1 MSVLPP
7 DGQPLVSLPT
17 ASKNLRV
24 PRIIG
29 GGEMGDRVRGT
40 DWSQT
45 SLGDY
50 DSWPVSL
57 RTSLS
62 MVLNAKGIAAL
73 YWGEQQWLLYND
85 AYGLALGDRHPRAF
99 GQSMPEVL
107 TDIAP
112 VLSPQVAQVL
122 ETGEGF
128 AIENLSMI
136 MRRHGRDEETVWT
149 YSFSPVQ
156 GEAGGF
162 AGVLLLATEMTQQVL
177 ADRQRDRSE
186 IARALAVSQLR
197 DLNAQLEIEV
207 NQRTADRNRLW
218 LLSSDIMLQC
228 TFEGVITAVNP
239 AWTDLLG
246 WHESELLGSSLFEL
260 IHPDDL
266 DRTQAG
272 ASESSTGHAYPRF
285 DNRYRHRDGSYRW
298 ISWATQP
305 DAHHI
310 YAVGRDFTV
319 EHDKAEALATAEEAL
334 RQSQKMEAVGQLT
347 GGLAHDFNN
356 LLAGISGSLEL
367 MDTRIQQGRFN
378 DVARYLAA
386 AQGASK
392 RAAAL
397 TQRLLAFSRRQT
409 LEPKPTDGNRLIH
422 DMKDFIQRS
431 IGPAIDFQIIENSEL
446 WSIRVDA
453 PQLENALL
461 NLCLNARDA
470 MPEGGKITI
479 VTANEWLDE
488 SLLPSSN
495 TSNRSGEP
503 YIAFRISDTGSGMS
517 PQIIARVFEPF
528 FTTKPIGQGTGLGL
542 SMVYGF
548 VQQSG
553 GQVKIASTVGTG
565 TTISIY
571 LPRYEGEVGHNEAT
585 LSAPDQPRSNRG
597 ATVLVVDDEPTVRML
612 VMDVLNDLGFSA
624 FEAGDSLSGL
634 KLLQSDVP
642 IDLLITDVGLPGSM
656 NGRQLADAA
665 RQSRAHLPILFITGY
680 AEIAVLRSDQLEPGM
695 AVMTK
700 PFSIDLMKKRIQS
713 LLEKA

>member
-1 MSVLPP
+1 MPVLPP
-7 DGQPLVSLPT
+7 DSQPSVSWSTASLPR
-17 ASKNLRV
+17 A
-24 PRIIG
+24 PRMIG
-29 GGEMGDRVRGT
+29 GGEMGDRVRTT

-45 SLGDY
+45 PLGDY

-62 MVLNAKGIAAL
+62 LVLNAKGIAAL
-73 YWGEQQWLLYND
+73 YWGKQQWLLYND
-85 AYGLALGDRHPRAF
+85 AYGLALGDRHPLAF

-156 GEAGGF
+156 GEDGGF

-177 ADRQRDRSE
+177 ADRERDRAE
-186 IARALAVSQLR
+186 IGRALAVSQLR
-197 DLNAQLEIEV
+197 ELNAQLEAEV

-228 TFEGVITAVNP
+228 TFEGIITAVNP
-239 AWTDLLG
+239 AWTQVLG
-246 WHESELLGSSLFEL
+246 WQESELLGLNLFEF
-260 IHPDDL
+260 IHPDDRE
-266 DRTQAG
+266 RTRAG
-272 ASESSTGHAYPRF
+272 VSKSSSGHAYPRF
-285 DNRYRHRDGSYRW
+285 DNRYRHKDGSYRW

-305 DAHHI
+305 DAYHI
-310 YAVGRDFTV
+310 YAVGRDFTD

-397 TQRLLAFSRRQT
+397 THRLLAFSRRQT
-409 LEPKPTDGNRLIH
+409 LEPKLTDGNRLIRE
-422 DMKDFIQRS
+422 MMDFIQRS
-431 IGPAIDFQIIENSEL
+431 IGPSIDLQVIEDPDL
-446 WSIRVDA
+446 WPIRVDA
-453 PQLENALL
+453 SQLENALL

-470 MPEGGKITI
+470 MPDGGQITI
-479 VTANEWLDE
+479 ATANEWLNE
-488 SLLPSSN
+488 SLLPPRNAAKGPS
-495 TSNRSGEP
+495 EP
-503 YIAFRISDTGSGMS
+503 YIVLRISDTGSGMP

-528 FTTKPIGQGTGLGL
+528 FTTKPTGQGTGLGL

-548 VQQSG
+548 VHQSG
-553 GQVKIASTVGTG
+553 GQVRITSTVGTG
-565 TTISIY
+565 TTVNIY
-571 LPRYEGEVGHNEAT
+571 LPRYDGEVTHQEVMP
-585 LSAPDQPRSNRG
+585 SVPDQHVAHRG

-612 VMDVLNDLGFSA
+612 VIDVLDDLGFSA
-624 FEAGDSLSGL
+624 IEAGDSLAGL

-642 IDLLITDVGLPGSM
+642 IDLLITDVGLPGGM
-656 NGRQLADAA
+656 NGRQLAEAA
-665 RQSRAHLPILFITGY
+665 RQSRPHLPILFITGY
-680 AEIAVLRSDQLEPGM
+680 AEISVLRNDQLDPGM
-695 AVMTK
+695 SVMTK
-700 PFSIDLMKKRIQS
+700 PFLIDIIKTRIQS
-713 LLEKA
+713 LLDKA

>member
-7 DGQPLVSLPT
+7 DSQPLVSLSLSPPSR
-17 ASKNLRV
+17 A
-24 PRIIG
+24 PRMIG
-29 GGEMGDRVRGT
+29 GGEMGDRVRET
-40 DWSQT
+40 NWSQT
-45 SLGDY
+45 PLGDY

-62 MVLNAKGIAAL
+62 LVLNAKGIAAL

-85 AYGLALGDRHPRAF
+85 AYGLALGDRHPLAF
-99 GQSMPEVL
+99 GQPMPEVL

-122 ETGEGF
+122 ETGQGF
-128 AIENLSMI
+128 AIENLSMM

-156 GEAGGF
+156 GEDGGF
-162 AGVLLLATEMTQQVL
+162 AGVLLLATEMTQRML
-177 ADRQRDRSE
+177 ADRERDRAE
-186 IARALAVSQLR
+186 IGRALAVSQLR
-197 DLNAQLEIEV
+197 DLNAQLEDEV

-218 LLSSDIMLQC
+218 MLSSDVMLQC
-228 TFEGVITAVNP
+228 TFEGIFTAVNP
-239 AWTDLLG
+239 AWTDVLG
-246 WHESELLGSSLFEL
+246 WQESELLGSSLFEL
-260 IHPDDL
+260 IHPDDME
-266 DRTQAG
+266 RTRAG

-285 DNRYRHRDGSYRW
+285 DNRYRHKDGSYRW

-305 DAHHI
+305 DTQHI

-367 MDTRIQQGRFN
+367 MDTRIKQGRFN

-397 TQRLLAFSRRQT
+397 THRLLAFSRRQT
-409 LEPKPTDGNRLIH
+409 LEPRPTDGNRLIH
-422 DMKDFIQRS
+422 GMKDFIQRS
-431 IGPAIDFQIIENSEL
+431 IGPSIDLQVIEDSEL
-446 WSIRVDA
+446 WPVRVDA

-470 MPEGGKITI
+470 MPDGGQITI
-479 VTANEWLDE
+479 TTANEWLDE
-488 SLLPSSN
+488 SLSPPRN
-495 TSNRSGEP
+495 TAKGPGDP
-503 YIAFRISDTGSGMS
+503 YIVLRISDTGSGMP
-517 PQIIARVFEPF
+517 PQIVARVFEPF
-528 FTTKPIGQGTGLGL
+528 FTTKPTGQGTGLGL

-548 VQQSG
+548 VHQSG
-553 GQVKIASTVGTG
+553 GQVRITSTVGTG
-565 TTISIY
+565 TTVSIY
-571 LPRYEGEVGHNEAT
+571 LPRYDGEVTHQEVTPSVPEQHVAH
-585 LSAPDQPRSNRG
+585 RG

-612 VMDVLNDLGFSA
+612 VMDVLDDLGFSA
-624 FEAGDSLSGL
+624 IEAGDSLTGL

-642 IDLLITDVGLPGSM
+642 IDLLITDVGLPGGM
-656 NGRQLADAA
+656 NGRQLADA
-665 RQSRAHLPILFITGY
+665 SRLSRPHLPILFITGY
-680 AEIAVLRSDQLEPGM
+680 AEISVLRNDQLDPGM
-695 AVMTK
+695 SVMTK
-700 PFSIDLMKKRIQS
+700 PFLIDVIKTRIQS
-713 LLEKA
+713 MLDKG